1 FSISLYPPVF
11 FFDAMQALYL
21 YFRTGQ
27 IAQQMWF
34 YIVYIIGNF
43 LPEIIVPKPD
53 FLFLCG
59 LFLYDRTIPDF

>member
-1 FSISLYPPVF
+1 
-11 FFDAMQALYL
+11 MQALYL